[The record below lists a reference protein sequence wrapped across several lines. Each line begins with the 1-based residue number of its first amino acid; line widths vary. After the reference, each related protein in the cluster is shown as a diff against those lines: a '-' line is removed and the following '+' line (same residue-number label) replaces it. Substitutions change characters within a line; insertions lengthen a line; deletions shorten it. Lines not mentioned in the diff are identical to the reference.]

1 MKLILKRRTAL
12 CPFAK
17 ITKLEHLTPPSLWM
31 IQFHVLHLLYKGN
44 VHWDFIKPKSLEVK
58 KWRKWKWKEK
68 KKKCKINKN
77 VVFVFE
83 QHEII
88 THLRLEP
95 LGNEG
100 ANHKMLRDCSDQ
112 VECGREVKKSKRSR
126 QMWLWRVK
134 ESKSLVYIPFTLK
147 IVKKRN

>member
-1 MKLILKRRTAL
+1 MKLIFKTKDCCS

-17 ITKLEHLTPPSLWM
+17 LTKLEHLTPPSLWM
-31 IQFHVLHLLYKGN
+31 IQFHVLHLLLQRKR
-44 VHWDFIKPKSLEVK
+44 SLRFYQAEEFRSEEMK
-58 KWRKWKWKEK
+58 KNENERKRK
-68 KKKCKINKN
+68 KNAKLTKN

-100 ANHKMLRDCSDQ
+100 VNPQKA
-112 VECGREVKKSKRSR
+112 E
-126 QMWLWRVK
+126 
-134 ESKSLVYIPFTLK
+134 
-147 IVKKRN
+147 